1 MSPRVGVTKVV
12 VIDKGSGYII
22 CLSIEHGLG
31 NEGMYC
37 VTEGA
42 DAKAG
47 DTDKG
52 SRHNLFLNMFVYR
65 TWILETE
72 YMHCVTQG
80 GRYVNSRH
88 RQGQWTYS
96 FNMFVYRT
104 WSWKQ
109 GYALCH
115 PGC

>member
-1 MSPRVGVTKVV
+1 MKIV

-52 SRHNLFLNMFVYR
+52 SRHNFIIYLSIEHGFWKRNICTVSPR
-65 TWILETE
+65 
-72 YMHCVTQG
+72 VG
-80 GRYVNSRH
+80 VRNSGH
-88 RQGQWTYS
+88 RQGQWTYYT
-96 FNMFVYRT
+96 FLYDAN
-104 WSWKQ
+104 
-109 GYALCH
+109 
-115 PGC
+115 

>member
-1 MSPRVGVTKVV
+1 MVIDKGSGHILLICLSIEHGFWKRNTCTVSPRVGVTKVV

-72 YMHCVTQG
+72 YMY
-80 GRYVNSRH
+80 YVRGLPL
-88 RQGQWTYS
+88 R
-96 FNMFVYRT
+96 
-104 WSWKQ
+104 K
-109 GYALCH
+109 
-115 PGC
+115 